1 MPLRKSFLQ
10 NKFKASDEAFSAK
23 SAKNMTQLKKK
34 WVFKELVTSGDD
46 AQELMAYAIYKV
58 KKNQLAEARRTQGWD
73 EESIQQELDRFH
85 EITLQVGLEDYRIKA
100 QALFLEVMQGA
111 AEHVTPYYEA
121 EIKKLKKEHSEAV
134 KRLKSQINDLRNNAV
149 KHYIEKVDE
158 YNLSQKTWQDRY
170 LIRPIKWAFSGLP
183 GILAS
188 AFTLGVIVA
197 VMGYFAG
204 PEKRALIISEG
215 AKNVLEILAPNQV
228 VPGVPQLSNKPAD

>member
-1 MPLRKSFLQ
+1 
-10 NKFKASDEAFSAK
+10 
-23 SAKNMTQLKKK
+23 MTQLKKK

-58 KKNQLAEARRTQGWD
+58 KKNQLAEARRSQGWSED
-73 EESIQQELDRFH
+73 KIQEELDKFH

-111 AEHVTPYYEA
+111 AEHVTPYYQK
-121 EIKKLKKEHSEAV
+121 EIEKLKKEHAEAIR
-134 KRLKSQINDLRNNAV
+134 RLKSQINDLRNNAV
-149 KHYIEKVDE
+149 KHYIEKVEE
-158 YNLSQKTWQDRY
+158 YNLSQKTWKDLY

-183 GILAS
+183 GIFAS
-188 AFTLGVIVA
+188 VFTLGVIVA

-215 AKNVLEILAPNQV
+215 ARNILEIVAPNKLV
-228 VPGVPQLSNKPAD
+228 SGMPELSKKEVD

>member
-1 MPLRKSFLQ
+1 
-10 NKFKASDEAFSAK
+10 
-23 SAKNMTQLKKK
+23 MTQNIKK

-58 KKNQLAEARRTQGWD
+58 KKNQLAEARRSQGWS
-73 EESIQQELDRFH
+73 EVLIQAELDKFH

-111 AEHVTPYYEA
+111 AEHVTPFYEK
-121 EIKKLKKEHSEAV
+121 EIEKLKKEHEETV

-149 KHYIEKVDE
+149 KHYIAKVDE
-158 YNLSQKTWQDRY
+158 YNLSQKSWQDRY

-183 GILAS
+183 GIFAS

-197 VMGYFAG
+197 IMGYFAG

-215 AKNVLEILAPNQV
+215 AKNVLEILAPKQIL
-228 VPGVPQLSNKPAD
+228 PISTDISNKNTD